1 MILWPLLRAYQHPKS
16 FQTAKY
22 VLASLSL
29 SKDVNRSV
37 SCTTVF
43 QLAEEK
49 HGWFSV
55 FQEKWRR
62 LVAEGTTNI
71 EMFDQVIL
79 MTLDSLL
86 KCAFSYNSNCQQW
99 ALHLYSIPQIYPRP
113 SRSSISLNIF
123 SLQVNQWVRVSHRG
137 AERPDNRSPPKDFTP
152 LWLDLL
158 ENGAGETIQ
167 KGVKH
172 CAQVPAEKKYSNF
185 VTKIIK

>member
-1 MILWPLLRAYQHPKS
+1 MILDRFLRVYQHPKS
-16 FQTAKY
+16 LQIAKY

-29 SKDVNRSV
+29 SKDVIRSV
-37 SCTTVF
+37 NCTTVF
-43 QLAEEK
+43 QLAEDK

-99 ALHLYSIPQIYPRP
+99 AHHPYCVPQIYSPP
-113 SRSSISLNIF
+113 SCSSISLKIF

-158 ENGAGETIQ
+158 ENRAGETIQ
-167 KGVKH
+167 EGIKH
-172 CAQVPAEKKYSNF
+172 RAQVPAEKKYSN
-185 VTKIIK
+185 